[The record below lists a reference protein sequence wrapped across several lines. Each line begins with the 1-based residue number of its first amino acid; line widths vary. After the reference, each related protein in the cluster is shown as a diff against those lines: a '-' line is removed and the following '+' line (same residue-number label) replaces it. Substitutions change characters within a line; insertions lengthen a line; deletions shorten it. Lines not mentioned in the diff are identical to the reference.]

1 MDPLK
6 AVIVGDGAIG
16 KTCLVDA
23 IKNPT
28 AEMSSA
34 YVPTVAENESF
45 DWQYQGKD
53 VKVDFWDT
61 AGQEAF
67 QALRQMAY
75 SSSHVIIVGFD
86 MTNPD
91 SLSNIISPE
100 DKCWRSEVEAK
111 LPGFEHWILVGTK
124 YDLWQE
130 KGGVSEEDI
139 HKVAAILQP
148 KNVIYSSAYT
158 KHNCAKVQEEILR
171 VGIANQ
177 AAEPILAW
185 EPPKPEAVA
194 PAAAPAP
201 DAAPAPAS
209 AHAAPPVAAPSSSTS
224 SDEDKE
230 GCCVVS

>member
-1 MDPLK
+1 
-6 AVIVGDGAIG
+6 
-16 KTCLVDA
+16 
-23 IKNPT
+23 
-28 AEMSSA
+28 
-34 YVPTVAENESF
+34 
-45 DWQYQGKD
+45 
-53 VKVDFWDT
+53 
-61 AGQEAF
+61 
-67 QALRQMAY
+67 MAY